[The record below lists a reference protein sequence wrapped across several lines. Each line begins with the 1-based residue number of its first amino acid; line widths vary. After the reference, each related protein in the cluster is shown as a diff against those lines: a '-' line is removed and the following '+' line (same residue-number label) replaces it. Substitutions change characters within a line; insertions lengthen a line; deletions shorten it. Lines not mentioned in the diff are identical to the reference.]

1 MKKLL
6 VIPFLAAMLFGA
18 CKKNDNSVSTLVTYS
33 VPTITLTGA
42 SYYSINVG
50 GSLPSISA
58 TAYDSFYKESY
69 PVVIDQSTL
78 DNTVPGLNIVYIK
91 SQNKYG
97 MTNTKGVYV
106 AVTDINPLINLAGNY
121 QRVSN
126 SAPVVVTKLANGL
139 YMTNNVS
146 GALSGGDAGY
156 FVQTDDTTIILPT
169 QTSAVFGT
177 LYGTNAKVHMLVGD
191 TAYQYVLNP
200 NTTFAPSTRVFQK
213 Q

>member
-6 VIPFLAAMLFGA
+6 VIPFLAVLMLGA

-33 VPTITLTGA
+33 TPTITLTGQ
-42 SYYSINVG
+42 SFYSINVG

-78 DNTVPGLNIVYIK
+78 DNTVPGLNIVYVK
-91 SQNKYG
+91 SSNKYG
-97 MTNTKGVYV
+97 MIATQGVYV
-106 AVTDINPLINLAGNY
+106 AVTDISPLIDLTGNY
-121 QRVSN
+121 KRVSN
-126 SAPVVVTKLANGL
+126 NAPVVVTKLANGL
-139 YMTNNVS
+139 YQTDNVS
-146 GALSGGDAGY
+146 GALSGGQTAY
-156 FVQTDDTTIILPT
+156 FVQTDDTTIVLPL
-169 QTSAVFGT
+169 QTTGFGDT
-177 LYGTNAKVHMLVGD
+177 YGTNAKIHMLVGD

-200 NTTFAPSTRVFQK
+200 SSTFAPSTRVFQK

>member
-6 VIPFLAAMLFGA
+6 VIPFLAALMLGA
-18 CKKNDNSVSTLVTYS
+18 CKKNDNTVSTLVTYS
-33 VPTITLTGA
+33 TPTITLTGQ

-50 GSLPSISA
+50 GSLPTITA

-78 DNTVPGLNIVYIK
+78 DNTVPGLNIVYVK
-91 SQNKYG
+91 STNKYG
-97 MTNTKGVYV
+97 MIATQGVYV
-106 AVTDINPLINLAGNY
+106 AVTDISPLIDLTGNY
-121 QRVSN
+121 KRVSN
-126 SAPVVVTKLANGL
+126 NAPVVVTKLANGL

-146 GALSGGDAGY
+146 GALSGGQSAF
-156 FVQTDDTTIILPT
+156 FVQTSDTTISLPL
-169 QTSAVFGT
+169 QTTGFGDT
-177 LYGTNAKVHMLVGD
+177 YATNAKIHMLVGD

-200 NTTFAPSTRVFQK
+200 SSTFAPSTRVFQK

>member
-6 VIPFLAAMLFGA
+6 VIPFLAVLALVA
-18 CKKNDNSVSTLVTYS
+18 CKRNDNSVSALVTYS
-33 VPTITLTGA
+33 SPTITLTGQ
-42 SYYSINVG
+42 SFYSINVG

-58 TAYDSFYKESY
+58 TAYDSFYRESY

-78 DNTVPGLNIVYIK
+78 DNTVPGLNIVYVK
-91 SQNKYG
+91 SANKYG
-97 MTNTKGVYV
+97 MVATQGVYV
-106 AVTDINPLINLAGNY
+106 AVTDISPLIDLSGNY

-139 YMTNNVS
+139 YETNNVS
-146 GALSGGDAGY
+146 GALSGGQTAY
-156 FVQTDDTTIILPT
+156 FVQTDDTTIVLPSQIT
-169 QTSAVFGT
+169 GFGET
-177 LYGTNAKVHMLVGD
+177 FGTNAKVRMLVGD

-200 NTTFAPSTRVFQK
+200 SSIFAPSTRVFQK